1 MCGVR
6 SVCFILL
13 LLACEREPPRPAA
26 TPREALRQ
34 WARCTFEDAR
44 GQPTAAEF
52 EASVRRALRRDRER
66 FVARAGRCEDA
77 LIVGESVPPC
87 IARLKERWDAMLPI
101 AQRPV
106 DDAIDLDVA
115 VRRVGEAWTDANAR
129 CP

>member
-1 MCGVR
+1 MR
-6 SVCFILL
+6 SAWLALL
-13 LLACEREPPRPAA
+13 LLACEREAPRTTA
-26 TPREALRQ
+26 TPHEALRQ

-44 GQPTAAEF
+44 GQSTAAEL
-52 EASVRRALRRDRER
+52 EASVRRALRHDRER

-87 IARLKERWDAMLPI
+87 LARLKERWDAMLPI

-115 VRRVGEAWTDANAR
+115 VRRVGEAWTEANAR

>member
-1 MCGVR
+1 MR
-6 SVCFILL
+6 SAWIVFLL
-13 LLACEREPPRPAA
+13 FACEREPPRTAA

-34 WARCTFEDAR
+34 WARCTFDDTRA
-44 GQPTAAEF
+44 QPTAAEL

-66 FVARAGRCEDA
+66 FVARAGRCEDV
-77 LIVGESVPPC
+77 LIVGESVPAC
-87 IARLKERWDAMLPI
+87 LARLKERWDAMLPI

-115 VRRVGEAWTDANAR
+115 VRRVGEAWTDAHAR